1 MPCRAM
7 DMVAAMVAAMV
18 GAIGAI
24 QAMPCAVPAL
34 ALRYGPCQPRLDNRC
49 AGQPGGCN
57 AAHLRAAATQG
68 VVMMPALMPA
78 AVWLPSWGHAEPKWC
93 PSEPR

>member
-34 ALRYGPCQPRLDNRC
+34 ALRYGAMPTTARQPVCGATRGLQCGTSEGRC
-49 AGQPGGCN
+49 HAGCCHDASPDACRCL
-57 AAHLRAAATQG
+57 AAFLGAR
-68 VVMMPALMPA
+68 
-78 AVWLPSWGHAEPKWC
+78 
-93 PSEPR
+93 